1 MTLSYFPNTI
11 ESILFFNDWLNLIS
25 NSNRIA
31 CLIMNWMFLQ
41 PMYLWCKWQ
50 NIHIIQIYV
59 ENEVDEPQCFS
70 FFHNCHSKHIPG
82 VTNQYVMGTIFW
94 WQKLQN
100 NSKFRQ
106 IPILEFLC
114 LDGFKRKN
122 LSKDSQHYYYY
133 YYYYRLKS
141 NLIRWGPCKKL
152 VRNLL
157 FLVTMIDEH
166 YKVLTTRIILEIW
179 EDQSC
184 MWFCY
189 HVNKINRRKLKDVM
203 KIERIM
209 NVTLCSQ

>member
-1 MTLSYFPNTI
+1 
-11 ESILFFNDWLNLIS
+11 
-25 NSNRIA
+25 
-31 CLIMNWMFLQ
+31 
-41 PMYLWCKWQ
+41 
-50 NIHIIQIYV
+50 
-59 ENEVDEPQCFS
+59 
-70 FFHNCHSKHIPG
+70 
-82 VTNQYVMGTIFW
+82 MGTIFW

-114 LDGFKRKN
+114 LNGFKRKN
-122 LSKDSQHYYYY
+122 LSKDSQHYYYYYYY

-179 EDQSC
+179 KGQSC
-184 MWFCY
+184 MWFWY
-189 HVNKINRRKLKDVM
+189 HVKINRKKLKDAM

>member
-1 MTLSYFPNTI
+1 MWKMKLMNHNVFHFFTIAILNISQELLINMWWAPYFDDKSCRIIPNFDKY
-11 ESILFFNDWLNLIS
+11 LFLNFF
-25 NSNRIA
+25 
-31 CLIMNWMFLQ
+31 CLN
-41 PMYLWCKWQ
+41 
-50 NIHIIQIYV
+50 
-59 ENEVDEPQCFS
+59 
-70 FFHNCHSKHIPG
+70 
-82 VTNQYVMGTIFW
+82 
-94 WQKLQN
+94 
-100 NSKFRQ
+100 
-106 IPILEFLC
+106 
-114 LDGFKRKN
+114 GFKRKN

-179 EDQSC
+179 EGQSC
-184 MWFCY
+184 MWFWY
-189 HVNKINRRKLKDVM
+189 HVKINRRKLKDVM